1 MEWYHVH
8 GLIRGRLDRDIAG
21 VMSSSKVTMVIV
33 VRLRAL
39 LAAVRHDAE
48 WALANVGHDK
58 RH

>member
-39 LAAVRHDAE
+39 LAVMT
-48 WALANVGHDK
+48 LNGL
-58 RH
+58 